1 MPQRAPWVRDERARD
16 RADPCPVTLPRG
28 GNARSTQ
35 LALKRVITRDLGP
48 VGPVFTLS
56 DRNLQPNFLLT
67 IVGYLSWVPL
77 LLVGPLVAPPTC
89 WRVFGQREGIWI
101 SSIISRQILLGR
113 NELWDWQSSLQLTE
127 HKRMVAIP

>member
-16 RADPCPVTLPRG
+16 RADPCPVTSPRG

-35 LALKRVITRDLGP
+35 LALKRAITRDLGP
-48 VGPVFTLS
+48 VGPVFTS

-77 LLVGPLVAPPTC
+77 LLAGPLVRPSYMLA
-89 WRVFGQREGIWI
+89 RVWAEARYLDLVNYLTAKFRLGAMSFGIGNQAF
-101 SSIISRQILLGR
+101 
-113 NELWDWQSSLQLTE
+113 SLRSTN
-127 HKRMVAIP
+127 AWW